1 MAQLQITLS
10 DEKLA
15 IVRQKVSD
23 GEFASESDVVS
34 EGIALIH
41 ENDLS
46 FEQWVREVALP
57 AYEKFEADPSTGMTV
72 EQVRAQLAA
81 DLDHM
86 KPEN

>member
-10 DEKLA
+10 DEELA
-15 IVRQKVSD
+15 IVRQKVSN
-23 GEFASESDVVS
+23 GEFASESEVVS

-46 FEQWVREVALP
+46 FEQWVRAVALP
-57 AYEKFEADPSTGMTV
+57 AHARFEADPSTGMTV

-81 DLDHM
+81 DLEQTA
-86 KPEN
+86 PAT